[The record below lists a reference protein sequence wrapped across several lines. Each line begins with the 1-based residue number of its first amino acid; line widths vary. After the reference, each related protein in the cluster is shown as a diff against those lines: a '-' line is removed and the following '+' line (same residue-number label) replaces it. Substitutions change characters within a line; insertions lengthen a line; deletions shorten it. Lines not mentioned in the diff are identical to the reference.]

1 MDTILFI
8 NQEYIAENS
17 EVQDDVEIKKIY
29 KSLKFVQKTYIQQM
43 LGTDLYEDLQNE
55 IKDYSTSGTSMTA
68 TYKVLLEE
76 FIQPIVLNYAIF
88 KALPHLQYTIT
99 NRSIITKNSDNTDSI
114 DLDVLKF
121 LQNEYKTQADQ
132 LVNQAILY
140 ILRERQNENFDKYL
154 TNNELDDIQPDRGD
168 RVDYGGIYL
177 GNGI

>member
-8 NQEYIAENS
+8 NQSYIADNS
-17 EVQDDVEIKKIY
+17 EVQNDVEIKKIY

-43 LGTDLYEDLQNE
+43 LGTDLYEDLQAE
-55 IKDYSTSGTSMTA
+55 IKAYSTSGTSMTA
-68 TYKVLLEE
+68 SYTVLLEE

-99 NRSIITKNSDNTDSI
+99 NRSVVTKNSDNTDSI

-121 LQNEYKTQADQ
+121 LQNEYKSQADQ

-140 ILRERQNENFDKYL
+140 ILRERQNGNFDKYL
-154 TNNELDDIQPDRGD
+154 TNNEIDDMIPNRNN

-177 GNGI
+177 GEEI